1 MQLFMNHRDH
11 LLPLGTHAV
20 WFSGFVTFGLLFVA
34 AVRVLYCDW
43 LGTTRYI
50 PDWRTSERH
59 PNGHESIET
68 IECRIL
74 FENQQNSYLVQN
86 LFTKAGRLYF
96 TLIQNAYLLW
106 NKCLVLL
113 SGDKPISCIFM
124 KLYQHLTYTS

>member
-1 MQLFMNHRDH
+1 MNHRDH

-34 AVRVLYCDW
+34 AVRVLYCNW

-50 PDWRTSERH
+50 VPGALQRGTQMVMNLLKLLNVGFCLKINKIHIQHSV
-59 PNGHESIET
+59 
-68 IECRIL
+68 
-74 FENQQNSYLVQN
+74 LVQN

>member
-1 MQLFMNHRDH
+1 MNHRDH

-50 PDWRTSERH
+50 TAWRTSERH

-74 FENQQNSYLVQN
+74 FENQQKSYLLQN